1 MIVCAAMLA
10 CMRTGA
16 LAATKLQE
24 ISAYLKPDRSE
35 TETQPTMKSSPMSRP
50 FYYLWTTQTAA
61 NAADVLYIMALTV
74 LVLNQT
80 NSLVSAALM
89 PLMRSF
95 AQMISGLIAPLLI
108 NRFRLP
114 SLLLLSQSGQFLLFI
129 VLAVYLQLQG
139 TDASF
144 MLVFALV
151 FVMSFLDGWTVPTRN
166 ALVPR
171 LVPTEQSLLK
181 ANGLISVSDQVV
193 QFAGW
198 GLSGIVVAML
208 GPSPTLLVTAVIYGL
223 AAAFTLGVKEPAE
236 YNDSSA
242 HATTVISGMSDPTA
256 NAAIGSSK
264 TSDTAGPSRWH
275 TLTEGWKTI
284 WRMPRLRL
292 LTFMDIIDMLG
303 GSVWV
308 GAFTLAFVQ
317 TALGQGEEWWGFI
330 NAAYFAGTVS
340 GGLLVLA
347 LVRTIGDRFLSAMLI
362 GMAGYGLLTAV
373 YAVNTEPYIALILV
387 LLMGPFA
394 ELSIVNRRTLIQRSV
409 GKLMLP
415 KVLSAQA
422 SLLHLV
428 FCISLLGMAGLAE
441 WFGIVNL
448 YLLAA
453 VLTMVAF
460 IVGVLGRRSFR
471 TPAEQDT
478 AAN

>member
-1 MIVCAAMLA
+1 
-10 CMRTGA
+10 
-16 LAATKLQE
+16 
-24 ISAYLKPDRSE
+24 
-35 TETQPTMKSSPMSRP
+35 MKSSPMSRP

-139 TDASF
+139 SAASF
-144 MLVFALV
+144 ILVFALV

-171 LVPTEQSLLK
+171 LVPNEQSLLK

-223 AAAFTLGVKEPAE
+223 AAVFTLGVKEPAE
-236 YNDSSA
+236 SGDSAA
-242 HATTVISGMSDPTA
+242 HATTAASGMSGTDGT
-256 NAAIGSSK
+256 SSASA
-264 TSDTAGPSRWH
+264 TTGPSRWH

-284 WRMPRLRL
+284 WHMPRLRL

-453 VLTMVAF
+453 VLTIVAF

-471 TPAEQDT
+471 APAEQDT
-478 AAN
+478 APN

>member
-1 MIVCAAMLA
+1 
-10 CMRTGA
+10 MR
-16 LAATKLQE
+16 
-24 ISAYLKPDRSE
+24 
-35 TETQPTMKSSPMSRP
+35 SSPMSRP
-50 FYYLWTTQTAA
+50 FYFLWTTQTAA

-80 NSLVSAALM
+80 DSLVSAALM

-108 NRFRLP
+108 NRFKLP
-114 SLLLLSQSGQFLLFI
+114 SLLLLSQAGQFLLFI
-129 VLAVYLQLQG
+129 VLAVYLQLHG
-139 TDASF
+139 SDASF
-144 MLVFALV
+144 ILVFALV

-171 LVPTEQSLLK
+171 LVPNEQSLLK
-181 ANGLISVSDQVV
+181 ANGMISVSDQVV

-198 GLSGIVVAML
+198 GLSGIIVAML
-208 GPSPTLLVTAVIYGL
+208 GPSPTLLITAVIYGL
-223 AAAFTLGVKEPAE
+223 AAAFTLGVKEPTEAGGE
-236 YNDSSA
+236 GHLHQQSA
-242 HATTVISGMSDPTA
+242 GSAATSE
-256 NAAIGSSK
+256 
-264 TSDTAGPSRWH
+264 SRWS
-275 TLTEGWKTI
+275 TLTEGWKAI
-284 WRMPRLRL
+284 WHMPRLRL

-317 TALGQGEEWWGFI
+317 VALGQGEQWWGFI
-330 NAAYFAGTVS
+330 NAAYFAGTVG

-347 LVRTIGDRFLSAMLI
+347 MARTIGNRYLAAMLI
-362 GMAGYGLLTAV
+362 GMAGYGGLTAL
-373 YAVNTEPYIALILV
+373 YALNTEPYIALVLV

-394 ELSIVNRRTLIQRSV
+394 ELSIINRRTLIQRSV
-409 GKLMLP
+409 AKLMLP

-453 VLTMVAF
+453 GLTLLAF
-460 IVGVLGRRSFR
+460 VVGLLGRRSFH
-471 TPAEQDT
+471 AAVEQD
-478 AAN
+478 AATS